1 VLGTHKTQPAVAP
14 ARRHTTVS
22 RGGAPT
28 FLG

>member
-1 VLGTHKTQPAVAP
+1 VKGETTTHPGAAVAP
-14 ARRHTTVS
+14 AHTTVS